1 MKALDI
7 LFLSSARVDEDSSYF
22 RCFYLSKYLVER
34 GHRVSL
40 IATSRKPTSKTAY
53 KLVDDVNVFSLPS
66 LAAPNSN
73 LSLQLLSGAL
83 TVFAQTPL
91 SSILQTTLDFDVLHS
106 FDVMF
111 PQNAIP
117 TLFSKI
123 LRFLRFHDRK
133 IFVDWDDWWGRGGM
147 IAYYA
152 RRYGSIWSLI
162 DPPVT
167 FLEEEVPRY
176 ADAVTVT
183 TESLRKRALSIGVK
197 PEDLFIVSNG
207 TNTDFIKPLD
217 IHDARDKLDLPRKN
231 VICTQL
237 GNLDKQTLTLLIQAQ
252 KRVVRK
258 YPNAL
263 LLLVGS
269 GPAGASYVR
278 SLGMGRNVICV
289 GRQPYHKVPLYL
301 GASDICL
308 MPMQDVSFNRVAHP
322 LRLFDYLAAGRPVIA
337 TALPELGKIV
347 RECGLLAKPDD
358 PDDFADKILE
368 LAENPNLRDK
378 LGKRARELA
387 ETRYSWRIG
396 AGQLEN
402 AYRHH
407 L

>member
-1 MKALDI
+1 MKTLDL

-40 IATSRKPTSKTAY
+40 IATSRKPTLNATY
-53 KLVDDVNVFSLPS
+53 KSVDSVNVFSLPS

-73 LSLQLLSGAL
+73 LPLQLLSAGL
-83 TVFAQTPL
+83 TIFAQTPL
-91 SSILQTTLDFDVLHS
+91 SSILQATLDFDILHS

-117 TLFSKI
+117 TLSSKI
-123 LRFLRFHDRK
+123 SRFLQFHHRK

-152 RRYGSIWSLI
+152 RRYGGFWSII

-167 FLEEEVPRY
+167 FLEETLPRY

-183 TESLRKRALSIGVK
+183 TEPLRRRALSVGIK
-197 PEDLFIVSNG
+197 PENLFIAGNG
-207 TNTDFIKPLD
+207 TNTDFIKPVD
-217 IHDARDKLDLPRKN
+217 IHDSRKELDLPEKS
-231 VICTQL
+231 VICTHL
-237 GNLDKQTLTLLIQAQ
+237 GNVDLETLTLLVKAHKIVA
-252 KRVVRK
+252 RK
-258 YPNAL
+258 HPNTL

-269 GPAGASYVR
+269 GPAGADFVR
-278 SLGMGRNVICV
+278 SFGMERNIICI

-308 MPMQDVSFNRVAHP
+308 MPMQDIPLNRVAQP

-337 TALPELGKIV
+337 SALPELGRIV
-347 RECGLLAKPDD
+347 RECGLLAKPGD
-358 PDDFADKILE
+358 PDDFAEKTLE
-368 LAENPNLRDK
+368 LLENPNLREK
-378 LGKRARELA
+378 MGKRARELA
-387 ETRYSWRIG
+387 ETRYSWRV
-396 AGQLEN
+396 AAEQLEN
-402 AYRHH
+402 AYLRYT
-407 L
+407 